1 MFKIDCIKSHSDVS
15 SRSFVDKKTGETKQM
30 HSQNL
35 FAHLGGP
42 FPETISVSID
52 DPLKPIELGSYTLSP
67 TALKV
72 GQYGR
77 LEFDSFNIANSLI
90 RA

>member
-1 MFKIDCIKSHSDVS
+1 MFKIDCIKTFSDVS
-15 SRSFVDKKTGETKQM
+15 SRAFTDKKTGEQKHM

-42 FPETISVSID
+42 FPESISISID
-52 DPLKPIELGSYTLSP
+52 DPLKPIETGSYTLSP
-67 TALKV
+67 SALKV

-77 LEFDSFNIANSLI
+77 LEFDSFNISNCLI
-90 RA
+90 KT

>member
-1 MFKIDCIKSHSDVS
+1 MKTHSDVT
-15 SRSFVDKKTGETKQM
+15 SRAFIDKKTGEQKHM

-42 FPETISVSID
+42 FPEQISVSID
-52 DPLKPIELGSYTLSP
+52 DPLHCIEVGTYTLLPS
-67 TALKV
+67 AVKV

-77 LEFDSFNIANSLI
+77 LEFDSYNLSNFLVKS
-90 RA
+90 

>member
-1 MFKIDCIKSHSDVS
+1 MFKIDCLKGHSEVT
-15 SRSFVDKKTGETKQM
+15 SRSFTDKKTGQQKQM

-42 FPETISVSID
+42 FPESISISID
-52 DPLKPIELGSYTLSP
+52 DPSKPIDYGSYSLLP

-77 LEFDSFNIANSLI
+77 LEFDSFNISNSLVK
-90 RA
+90 A